1 MISYIDANTNQDSS
15 NPSAQLAD
23 GVDVISSNAA
33 FGAPEPNPITPPRME
48 SRDDLID
55 YNWREDP
62 DPEGREVFLGERER
76 SSPLRRGRRI
86 TALESDREAMRRAQ
100 SSRRH

>member
-1 MISYIDANTNQDSS
+1 
-15 NPSAQLAD
+15 
-23 GVDVISSNAA
+23 
-33 FGAPEPNPITPPRME
+33 
-48 SRDDLID
+48 
-55 YNWREDP
+55 
-62 DPEGREVFLGERER
+62 VFLGERER